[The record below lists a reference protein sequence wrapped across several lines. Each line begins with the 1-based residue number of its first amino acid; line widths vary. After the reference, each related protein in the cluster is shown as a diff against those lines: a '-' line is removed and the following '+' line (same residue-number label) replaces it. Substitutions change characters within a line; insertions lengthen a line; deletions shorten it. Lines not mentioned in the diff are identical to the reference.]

1 MNWKP
6 LGFFAAAVI
15 IASPLPAGAQLVLSD
30 FSDLAGQSPTFLDS
44 WKAGADDQ
52 YGQQAGYVSIEP
64 VGSGNPESDGRFL
77 VGVALNLNDYGSLQI
92 SARDVAGNETDSITI
107 MFENAGGAVR
117 EYTFAAADFTGAS
130 PITASVQLSSP
141 TFTDGNFDPT
151 AVTAWGIEGNKL
163 QAPVAD
169 FRFEFDGLQLT
180 PVPEP
185 ATWALLALGAGA
197 LWLRRRR

>member
-1 MNWKP
+1 MNCKP
-6 LGFFAAAVI
+6 HAFIAAAVI
-15 IASPLPAGAQLVLSD
+15 SATPLPAVAQLVLSD

-52 YGQQAGYVSIEP
+52 YVQQSGSVAIGP
-64 VGSGNPESDGRFL
+64 VGVGNPESDGRFL
-77 VGVALNLNDYGSLQI
+77 VTVSLNLNDYTSLQV
-92 SARDVAGNETDSITI
+92 SARDVIGNETDSITI
-107 MFENAGGAVR
+107 MFENAGGALR

-130 PITASVQLSSP
+130 PISASVQLSSP
-141 TFTDGNFDPT
+141 TFSDDNFDPT
-151 AVTAWGIEGNKL
+151 AVTVWGIEGNKA
-163 QAPVAD
+163 QVPVAD
-169 FRFEFDGLQLT
+169 FRFEFNSLQLT